1 MFLKYCGFCHS
12 KRTSS
17 CQYTTRIEDLC
28 HHFSLADIRKL
39 TNNFD
44 HTRIIDD
51 VFGIR
56 EYKGCLQHDGS
67 DYTVT
72 IKRFNDDVDKR
83 EKKWNKFKNEIEL
96 LCQLRHPNIISL
108 TGFCNHEKEKI
119 VVCEYMPNGSLHSH
133 LRRGELSWKKRLE
146 ICIGAA
152 RGLHYLH
159 AGAKRTIIHRAIK
172 PRNILLD
179 ANMEPKLSNFG
190 HSLQGQRFMSK
201 PKPII
206 VHTIPGTFSYM
217 AKEYYVN
224 GIVSDK
230 TDVYSFGIVLLEV
243 ASGRTYS
250 GMTEEFL
257 EKPAEETIDLD
268 IKGKIVQECWNVF
281 IDITQRCV
289 NYEAEERPTMG
300 EVELQL
306 EYALSLQEQADISNI
321 HDDYILLS
329 KTIIV
334 RHHEK

>member
-206 VHTIPGTFSYM
+206 VHTIPG
-217 AKEYYVN
+217 N
-224 GIVSDK
+224 
-230 TDVYSFGIVLLEV
+230 VLF
-243 ASGRTYS
+243 Y
-250 GMTEEFL
+250 
-257 EKPAEETIDLD
+257 
-268 IKGKIVQECWNVF
+268 
-281 IDITQRCV
+281 DIT
-289 NYEAEERPTMG
+289 
-300 EVELQL
+300 
-306 EYALSLQEQADISNI
+306 
-321 HDDYILLS
+321 
-329 KTIIV
+329 
-334 RHHEK
+334 